1 MADVTARPCRT
12 HLLLSVCLC
21 SQIEVNECSIR
32 NLHIVN
38 AGKFN
43 FDYEWEVRERAVGN
57 QKMVA
62 VTPHTGNVSTGQSAI
77 CKLAF
82 RPTRQTVLRGC
93 ELRLRVVHGP
103 TYVIQVTGV
112 GVLPGLHFSFT
123 QFNFGSCFL
132 HRGGMPPPTT
142 VLKLT
147 NTDKKDI
154 RYTETR
160 RKPMH
165 SMAFM
170 LRYSFHPVLSACTSR
185 TTSCTT
191 TSTLK

>member
-1 MADVTARPCRT
+1 MADVTAQHCRA

-21 SQIEVNECSIR
+21 WQIEVNECSIR

-147 NTDKKDI
+147 NTDKRDI
-154 RYTETR
+154 RYT
-160 RKPMH
+160 KQ
-165 SMAFM
+165 
-170 LRYSFHPVLSACTSR
+170 
-185 TTSCTT
+185 
-191 TSTLK
+191 